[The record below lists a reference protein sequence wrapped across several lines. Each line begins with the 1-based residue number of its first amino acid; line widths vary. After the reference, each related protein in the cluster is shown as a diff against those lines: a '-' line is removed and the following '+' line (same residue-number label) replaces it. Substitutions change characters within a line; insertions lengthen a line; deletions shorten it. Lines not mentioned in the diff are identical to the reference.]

1 MLLHLRYIR
10 TVKNSF
16 CTSKKI
22 TVRNNFFLL
31 LTFLFSVKR
40 KVRRFAFVRFLRRFP
55 VIFILNLRHGGTSG
69 TTDSVSVSWK
79 SHPFEDLPKL
89 PSLPDSPT
97 KGCCDWTEVAL
108 SSCVSSPFRKAI
120 PDLEAA
126 YFSLALLRSWRMAS
140 AADGVYSARR
150 IHVFPMLCIQFSRY
164 MKFDFYLLSLV

>member
-1 MLLHLRYIR
+1 MI
-10 TVKNSF
+10 
-16 CTSKKI
+16 
-22 TVRNNFFLL
+22 
-31 LTFLFSVKR
+31 
-40 KVRRFAFVRFLRRFP
+40 FV
-55 VIFILNLRHGGTSG
+55 LNTRHGGTSG

-79 SHPFEDLPKL
+79 SHPSEDLPEL

-140 AADGVYSARR
+140 AADGVYYDRR

>member
-1 MLLHLRYIR
+1 MI
-10 TVKNSF
+10 
-16 CTSKKI
+16 
-22 TVRNNFFLL
+22 
-31 LTFLFSVKR
+31 
-40 KVRRFAFVRFLRRFP
+40 FV
-55 VIFILNLRHGGTSG
+55 LNTRHGGTSE

-79 SHPFEDLPKL
+79 SHPSEDLPEP

-97 KGCCDWTEVAL
+97 KGCYDWTEVAL

>member
-1 MLLHLRYIR
+1 MRYIR

-40 KVRRFAFVRFLRRFP
+40 KVRRFAFVRFLRRFS
-55 VIFILNLRHGGTSG
+55 VIFVLNTRHGGTSG
-69 TTDSVSVSWK
+69 TTDSVSASWK
-79 SHPFEDLPKL
+79 SHPSEVLPKP

-97 KGCCDWTEVAL
+97 KGCYDWTEVAL

-120 PDLEAA
+120 PGLEAT
-126 YFSLALLRSWRMAS
+126 YFSLVLLTSWRMAS
-140 AADGVYSARR
+140 LADGIYSVRR
-150 IHVFPMLCIQFSRY
+150 IHVFPILGILFSRCA
-164 MKFDFYLLSLV
+164 KFDFYLLSLV